1 VGFDFYRVH
10 AEGVTYDFNAGRFA
24 RYIGYTIP
32 QQTDMSMSERAW
44 ALSNF
49 DTGSGFWSILQ
60 NADGDFVDV
69 PVVKNGVPTGGTSTT
84 TLNTTVLATSDSD
97 PLTTSQVTFS
107 STPPSEADNSTN
119 PPTSA
124 AVGGWVAIQGIKLK
138 KMGSRV
144 APHMGPI
151 MLVIFT

>member
-1 VGFDFYRVH
+1 
-10 AEGVTYDFNAGRFA
+10 
-24 RYIGYTIP
+24 
-32 QQTDMSMSERAW
+32 MSERAW
-44 ALSNF
+44 AQANF
-49 DTGSGFWSILQ
+49 DLGKDNFWSILQ
-60 NADGDFVDV
+60 NGDGDFVDV
-69 PVVKNGVPTGGTSTT
+69 PVMKKDPMTGLSVPTGGTSTT